1 MLGDGGN
8 GKGVHKGVPSEED
21 LRKIYGVEAFD
32 AAAGLTF
39 QIRDW
44 GIERYKGSAPPIDWL
59 IEDVLPR
66 ATPGLLASIGGIG
79 KSYLLLDLCV
89 RVAAGPGTGLGK
101 QTALGGEIKQQ
112 GRAVMLTWEESHS
125 AAHRRLDQILIPAEK
140 ERLQDHLFVVP
151 ISDTGK
157 PVVFM
162 KTIRG
167 EYRMTSIWTDVC
179 NEMIEFGADLIVL
192 DPLQALVQSDINAD
206 PAAAQC
212 WWGAVS

>member
-1 MLGDGGN
+1 MSDESGN
-8 GKGVHKGVPSEED
+8 GSALHTGTPSEED

-44 GIERYKGSAPPIDWL
+44 GVERYEGRAPPIDWL
-59 IEDVLPR
+59 IEGVLPR

-112 GRAVMLTWEESHS
+112 DRAAKNPTVLSTVGW
-125 AAHRRLDQILIPAEK
+125 
-140 ERLQDHLFVVP
+140 
-151 ISDTGK
+151 
-157 PVVFM
+157 
-162 KTIRG
+162 IR
-167 EYRMTSIWTDVC
+167 
-179 NEMIEFGADLIVL
+179 F
-192 DPLQALVQSDINAD
+192 
-206 PAAAQC
+206 
-212 WWGAVS
+212 